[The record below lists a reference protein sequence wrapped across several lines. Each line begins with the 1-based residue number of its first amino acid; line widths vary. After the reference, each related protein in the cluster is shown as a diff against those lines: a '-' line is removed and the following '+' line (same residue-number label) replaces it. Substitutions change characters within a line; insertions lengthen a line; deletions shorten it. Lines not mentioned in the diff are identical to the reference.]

1 MTLPRVRAI
10 GWVVVAVALFVLA
23 SAVAAASGQREPA
36 AEAESAGAR
45 AVAEVIADNGLPCIA
60 HADVLLVAPGDE
72 VDAEI
77 RARGGPGRWLDPG
90 LQYAGSKEE
99 ARQAYGGRWI
109 EGQTGEIWIIRSVDG
124 RSAAREIRHLRTPAG
139 VDLWVAAGST
149 VSAPCG
155 DP

>member
-45 AVAEVIADNGLPCIA
+45 AVAEVIADNGSPCIA

-77 RARGGPGRWLDPG
+77 RARGGPGRWLQPG

-109 EGQTGEIWIIRSVDG
+109 EGQTGEIWIIKSVDG